1 MIAGFRHYI
10 STFVTKCP
18 KPTLLSFR
26 SSMSKNFCKG
36 RQPFFL
42 GTHQP
47 GQGLMDNIVRISVQL
62 QLTPYQHNL

>member
-18 KPTLLSFR
+18 KPMLLSFR

-36 RQPFFL
+36 LPPFL
-42 GTHQP
+42 GNPKP
-47 GQGLMDNIVRISVQL
+47 GQGLEVGKYCLSLI
-62 QLTPYQHNL
+62 T